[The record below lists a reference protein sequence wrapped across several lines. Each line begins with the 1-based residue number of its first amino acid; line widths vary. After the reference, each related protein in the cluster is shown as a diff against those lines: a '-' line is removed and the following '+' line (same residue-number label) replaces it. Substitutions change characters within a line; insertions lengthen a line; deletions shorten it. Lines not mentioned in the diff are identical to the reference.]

1 MLVRINNTKVQSK
14 VLSLRLTAAAV
25 VEDGVTVLVEVV
37 VLGVGVVVEVDVV
50 LLVVVVVVVVEVAQ
64 CTSKATTHVEKQ
76 KTKIIRRS
84 VKHLAH

>member
-37 VLGVGVVVEVDVV
+37 VDVGVVVEVDVV
-50 LLVVVVVVVVEVAQ
+50 LLVVVVVEVAQ

-76 KTKIIRRS
+76 KKTKILRRS
-84 VKHLAH
+84 VKHLTH